1 MNIEK
6 PVLENE
12 IDVKIVGTTTVE
24 NNINEVKEF
33 ALKLK
38 DYYSKLIF
46 TDEQIKEAES
56 ERATINKAIKKISD
70 YRKETISEFKKPI
83 ELFEQTAKETE
94 QILKET
100 ADYVD
105 KQIKSY
111 EEVQKEK
118 RKVNA
123 KKIYDANIE
132 ELKELIPFEK
142 IFNEK
147 WLNKGSW
154 KDDNT
159 SSLIQNEIIEIRDKV
174 RNGLKTIESLN
185 SEFELELKN
194 TFLQDFSLENAILK
208 NNQLIEQQKALLKS
222 NEVKEE
228 IKIKKTEEFISKKV
242 ENEDLEPTVTYTL
255 KITGTMSQMKALRAF
270 LETNEMDFEKVN

>member
-6 PVLENE
+6 PVLKNE
-12 IDVKIVGTTTVE
+12 IEVKIVGTTTVE

-46 TDEQIKEAES
+46 TNEQIKEAES

-100 ADYVD
+100 SDYVD

-159 SSLIQNEIIEIRDKV
+159 SSLIQNEIIEIREKV

-228 IKIKKTEEFISKKV
+228 IKVKKTEEFISKKV
-242 ENEDLEPTVTYTL
+242 ENEDLEPTITYTL